1 MCDIRPTP
9 NTPNPAATKQPS
21 NITGAKIRMNAAMT
35 NQEALS
41 DQKKVVPS
49 PAASITNPS
58 GQLATLS
65 T

>member
-1 MCDIRPTP
+1 MCDIRPTA

-41 DQKKVVPS
+41 DQKKVFPCLQPVS
-49 PAASITNPS
+49 QIPAASLPP
-58 GQLATLS
+58 
-65 T
+65 